1 MKFSK
6 SLTLFL
12 LAFLVLGITSQVDA
26 QEDKSKRKSP
36 PAVATAST
44 GGLTITI
51 DYSSPAVKGR
61 KVVGNLIPNGKVWR
75 LGANEATTFEVD
87 QTVMI
92 NGNILKPGK
101 YAMFVEQDG
110 GDWTYIFNKNPDQ
123 WGAYKYDKSL
133 DALRVD
139 VSPAKS
145 SDFAERMKFDI
156 QETKAGEA
164 VVVFNWENIET
175 EFKVLF
181 AK

>member
-6 SLTLFL
+6 SLTLFF
-12 LAFLVLGITSQVDA
+12 LAFLVLGTTQQVDA

-36 PAVATAST
+36 PATATATT
-44 GGLTITI
+44 GGLTITV

-61 KVVGNLIPNGKVWR
+61 KVIGNLIPNGKIWR
-75 LGANEATTFEVD
+75 LGANEATTFEVNKD
-87 QTVMI
+87 VLVEGQ
-92 NGNILKPGK
+92 ILKAGK
-101 YAMFVEQDG
+101 YALFVEQDG

-123 WGAYKYDKSL
+123 WGAYKYDQSL

-145 SDFAERMKFDI
+145 ADFAERMTFEVK
-156 QETKAGEA
+156 ETQDGAA
-164 VVVFNWENIET
+164 DVVFNWENIET
-175 EFKVLF
+175 KFKVLF